1 LWNACRAEEAVV
13 AAEHGLR
20 HCALSG
26 VRGRADDF
34 EWWIRS
40 ANVFGPTPVPEAIER
55 LEELQRSAVDGTLR
69 FAATANSLGRLLA
82 MHGELERGRELQH
95 RARQTFSDAGLTTT
109 AAGMSMSTAWIEQRA
124 GDVEAWER
132 VLRSGLADLE
142 ALNDRAFYSTV
153 AAYLAQ
159 CLYLQGH
166 FDETRSLCSTVRKVS
181 PANDVINF
189 VYADYLEGCLL
200 AREGLHEEASV
211 LARTALMRAD
221 TTDYY
226 FARAESRLFLAEATA
241 LAGNAG
247 EAAAWA
253 AEGLALFT
261 AKGDL
266 TGAARTRDR
275 LDDLGIALA

>member
-1 LWNACRAEEAVV
+1 
-13 AAEHGLR
+13 
-20 HCALSG
+20 
-26 VRGRADDF
+26 
-34 EWWIRS
+34 
-40 ANVFGPTPVPEAIER
+40 
-55 LEELQRSAVDGTLR
+55 
-69 FAATANSLGRLLA
+69 
-82 MHGELERGRELQH
+82 
-95 RARQTFSDAGLTTT
+95 
-109 AAGMSMSTAWIEQRA
+109 MSMSTAWIEQRA

-166 FDETRSLCSTVRKVS
+166 FDETRSLCSTVREVS

-200 AREGLHEEASV
+200 AGAGLHEEASA
-211 LARTALMRAD
+211 LARTAVQRAD

-226 FARAESRLFLAEATA
+226 FARAESRLFLAEAMS

-247 EAAAWA
+247 EAVTSA
-253 AEGLALFT
+253 AEGLVLFD

-266 TGAARTRDR
+266 TGGARARER
-275 LDDLGIALA
+275 LDELGIVVA